1 MPNQRDEEKRKVGV
15 WLDPSEWD
23 ALEEI
28 AKELGI
34 TKSDVLRASIEKKL
48 KTEQERKHDTGK

>member
-1 MPNQRDEEKRKVGV
+1 MPNQRDEDKRKVGV
-15 WLDPSEWD
+15 WLDPAEWE

-48 KTEQERKHDTGK
+48 KTEQERKNDPGK